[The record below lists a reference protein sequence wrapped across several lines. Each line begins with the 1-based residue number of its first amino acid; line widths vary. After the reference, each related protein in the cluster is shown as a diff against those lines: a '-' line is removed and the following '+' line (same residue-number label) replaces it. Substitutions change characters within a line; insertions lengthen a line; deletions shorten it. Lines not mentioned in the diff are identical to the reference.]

1 MAHPLIEIDEEAVIN
16 RVGDAFAIAA
26 NGRPDTVGEDEHTG
40 ARRVGVV
47 ATAMLN
53 AIEAEV
59 APHSDD
65 VEVIAGAIARWLG
78 VSGRGLEDLL
88 VAARLHD
95 IGKLA
100 IPAAIL
106 SKPTPLDPVEW
117 VAIRRHPIIGE
128 QILVWVPQLRGS
140 APLIRHSHERWDGTG
155 YPDGLAGEA
164 IPLGS
169 RIIFC
174 ANAFDAIRSDRPYRP
189 GCSAAEALAE
199 IRACAGTQFDPA
211 VVEAL
216 ESLAAGGLR
225 LAPDRIESKPHR
237 VRRLVAWAGRR
248 RSSRRSRGHA
258 PRG

>member
-26 NGRPDTVGEDEHTG
+26 NGRPDTVGEDEQTG

-65 VEVIAGAIARWLG
+65 VEVIAGTIARWLG

-100 IPAAIL
+100 IPAPIL

-164 IPLGS
+164 IPLAA
-169 RIIFC
+169 RVF
-174 ANAFDAIRSDRPYRP
+174 AVADALDALTTDRPYRP
-189 GCSAAEALAE
+189 ASAFPQAREE
-199 IRACAGTQFDPA
+199 VYRGAGTQFDPA
-211 VVEAL
+211 VVDAFREIPDGTFEAL
-216 ESLAAGGLR
+216 RDSL
-225 LAPDRIESKPHR
+225 
-237 VRRLVAWAGRR
+237 
-248 RSSRRSRGHA
+248 
-258 PRG
+258 

>member
-16 RVGDAFAIAA
+16 RVGDAFSIAA
-26 NGRPDTVGEDEHTG
+26 HGGYDAVGEDDRTG
-40 ARRVGVV
+40 VRRVEVV

-53 AIEAEV
+53 ASRAEI

-65 VEVIAGAIARWLG
+65 VENMAGAIARWLG
-78 VSGRGLEDLL
+78 VSGRRLEDLL

-106 SKPTPLDPVEW
+106 SKPTSLDPVEW
-117 VAIRRHPIIGE
+117 VAIRRHPVIGE
-128 QILVWVPQLRGS
+128 QILVWVPRLRGA

-155 YPDGLAGEA
+155 YPDGLVGEA
-164 IPLGS
+164 IPIGS

-199 IRACAGTQFDPA
+199 LRACAGTQFDPT

-225 LAPDRIESKPHR
+225 LAPDRMEPKVHPA
-237 VRRLVAWAGRR
+237 RRLVAWAGRR
-248 RSSRRSRGHA
+248 RSARRSRGHA

>member
-1 MAHPLIEIDEEAVIN
+1 
-16 RVGDAFAIAA
+16 
-26 NGRPDTVGEDEHTG
+26 
-40 ARRVGVV
+40 
-47 ATAMLN
+47 MLN
-53 AIEAEV
+53 ASEV
-59 APHSDD
+59 EIAPHSDD
-65 VEVIAGAIARWLG
+65 IEIIAGAIARWLG
-78 VSGRGLEDLL
+78 ISGRGLENLL

-100 IPAAIL
+100 IPAEIL
-106 SKPTPLDPVEW
+106 SKPTPLDPVER

-174 ANAFDAIRSDRPYRP
+174 ANAFDAIRSERPYRP
-189 GCSAAEALAE
+189 GCSAGEALAE
-199 IRACAGTQFDPA
+199 IRACAGTQFDPT

-225 LAPDRIESKPHR
+225 LAPDRSESKAHLA
-237 VRRLVAWAGRR
+237 RRLVVWAGRR
-248 RSSRRSRGHA
+248 RSSRRGRAHA